1 MSRDLTPLL
10 NPRSVAVVGASDDP
24 AKWGFGIARGVLRGT
39 DRRRVELVNDRS
51 PTVQGRATVASLR
64 DLAEPV
70 DLALLVV
77 PAQAFEQVV
86 EDGLARGVRAF
97 VGITIGFAEAGEE
110 GRAIEER
117 VARRVRESGA
127 VLLGPNCMGLWSGHE
142 AFDAA
147 WLDNGQVPGPLAL
160 VSQSGGLGVD
170 FASYGIEMGLGM
182 SHFVSLGNQAD
193 VTAADLIEH
202 LTADPLVGV
211 IGVYCEDFRDGR
223 AFLRAVAGAR
233 AAGKPVIVLS
243 PTGDSAARAAQS
255 HTGSLTSTQRV
266 VSAALRGVGAL
277 LVATPEE
284 LMEAA
289 QGLLMTTRP
298 RGRRVGV
305 LSDGGGIAVIA
316 TGVLAADG
324 FVVPELSDGLQARL
338 RELRPG
344 AASTRNPID
353 LTGVFGDLDAY
364 PRVLDALM
372 TSGEVDAAILLG
384 SFGTMTHE
392 EPGRLDETAAAEKM
406 VASGHPLV
414 AAVQWIDEPPWRALR
429 DGGVPAFRRV
439 GSACRALTAA
449 FRFATAEVRV
459 TPDWP
464 APAEPAPGTGY
475 LAARELLRAGGVP
488 FVEAEEVAGADE
500 ALAAAGRIG
509 YPVVLKALGAEHK
522 SDGGGVVLGLGTPD
536 ALAAAVSDLAAR
548 LAPPSFSV
556 ERMVVAPVAAEL
568 VCGVIW
574 DARFGPVALVGGGG
588 TAVELLDDV
597 VLALAPLTS
606 AEAEG
611 ALRRLRTF
619 ALFDGYR
626 GRPPLAV
633 GAAAEAIAALTRVAA
648 AHPELAEV
656 EVNPLLV
663 TPDFALAL
671 DARTI
676 RK

>member
-1 MSRDLTPLL
+1 MRDLTPLL
-10 NPRSVAVVGASDDP
+10 HPRSVAVVGASDDP

-255 HTGSLTSTQRV
+255 HTGSLASTQRV

>member
-1 MSRDLTPLL
+1 MRDLAPLL

-24 AKWGFGIARGVLRGT
+24 AKWGFGIARGVLRGA
-39 DRRRVELVNDRS
+39 DRRRVELVNARAA
-51 PTVQGRATVASLR
+51 TVQGRATVASLR
-64 DLAEPV
+64 DLGEPV
-70 DLALLVV
+70 DLAVLVV
-77 PAQAFEQVV
+77 PAHAFEEVV

-97 VGITIGFAEAGEE
+97 IGITIGFAEAGEE
-110 GRAIEER
+110 GRAVEER
-117 VARRVRESGA
+117 VARRVREEGA
-127 VLLGPNCMGLWSGHE
+127 VLLGPNCMGVWSGHV

-147 WLDNGQVPGPLAL
+147 WLDTGQAPGPLAL
-160 VSQSGGLGVD
+160 VSQSGGMGVD

-182 SHFVSLGNQAD
+182 SHFVSVGNQAD
-193 VTAADLIEH
+193 VTVGDVIEH
-202 LTADPLVGV
+202 LAHDPEVRA

-223 AFLRAVAGAR
+223 RFLRAVAEAR
-233 AAGKPVIVLS
+233 EADRPVIVLS
-243 PTGDSAARAAQS
+243 PTGEGAARAAQS
-255 HTGSLTSTQRV
+255 HTGSLVSTRRV
-266 VSAALRGVGAL
+266 VEAALGDAGAL
-277 LVATPEE
+277 LVATPED

-289 QGLLMTTRP
+289 QGLLMPTRP

-305 LSDGGGIAVIA
+305 VSDGGGIAVIA

-324 FVVPELSDGLQARL
+324 FAVPELSAGLQGRL

-353 LTGVFGDLDAY
+353 LTGVFGDLDTY

-372 TSGEVDAAILLG
+372 GSGEVDAAILVG
-384 SFGTMTHE
+384 SFGTLTHE
-392 EPGRLDETAAAEKM
+392 EPRRLDETAAAERM

-414 AAVQWIDEPPWRALR
+414 AAVQWTDEPPWRALR

-449 FRFATAEVRV
+449 HRFATAAVRV

-464 APAEPAPGTGY
+464 APADPAPATGY
-475 LAARELLRAGGVP
+475 MAARALLEAGGVP
-488 FVEAEEVAGADE
+488 FAGAAEVTGAGE
-500 ALAAAGRIG
+500 ALAAAEVFG
-509 YPVVLKALGAEHK
+509 YPVVLKALGTEHK
-522 SDGGGVVLGLGTPD
+522 SDGGGVVLGLGTPGQ
-536 ALAAAVSDLAAR
+536 LEAAIADLQTR

-556 ERMVVAPVAAEL
+556 ERMVVAPVSAEL
-568 VCGVIW
+568 VCGVMW
-574 DARFGPVALVGGGG
+574 DPRFGPVALVGGGG

-597 VLALAPLTS
+597 VLSLAPLTA
-606 AEAEG
+606 AEAEA

-619 ALFDGYR
+619 PLLDGYR
-626 GRPPLAV
+626 GRPRLAV
-633 GAAAEAIAALTRVAA
+633 AAAAEAIAALTRVAA

-656 EVNPLLV
+656 EVNPLVV

-676 RK
+676 CA